1 MVRQLYSVLI
11 SLFEILLPV
20 VALFDPKL
28 SLFVNGRK
36 NIFHNLEKA
45 FKKGDK
51 IIWFHAASLG
61 EYEQGLPVMQQVKK
75 QFPEYK
81 ILLTFFSP
89 SGYEVKKENSL
100 ADFTTYLPLDTKRN
114 AHKFV
119 DLVQPKMTVFIKY
132 EIWPNFVHE
141 LKQQGSKVILISGSF
156 RKNQLYFRSYGGFL
170 RNALK
175 QFDFCFVQ
183 NEQSKNLLANNGVP
197 HVARSGDTR
206 FDRVSHQIEHDNKL
220 EFIERFKG
228 NNVCIVCGSTWPE
241 DEAILMNFINSAPA
255 NIKVILAP
263 HRLKEKHIL
272 NLKRSLVKKFVLF
285 SEKETKELADYQ
297 IFIIDHVGLL
307 NKIYSY
313 ADIAYVG
320 GGMGVFGLHN
330 ILEPATFGVP
340 IIIGKNYAK
349 FPEAKELRKM
359 AGLFSVGNASEL
371 EQIMDKLISDKSF
384 RRKTGMIAGHFVQ
397 QNVGATEII
406 MNYLEKEL

>member
-1 MVRQLYSVLI
+1 MLRQLYSFLI
-11 SLFEILLPV
+11 SLAEILLPIV
-20 VALFDPKL
+20 GIFNPKIG
-28 SLFVNGRK
+28 LFVKGRK
-36 NIFHNLEKA
+36 NVFHNLKDA
-45 FKKGDK
+45 FGKNDK

-61 EYEQGLPVMQQVKK
+61 EYEQGVPVMQQVKK
-75 QFPEYK
+75 RFPEYK

-89 SGYEVKKENSL
+89 SGYEVKKENPL

-114 AHKFV
+114 ARKFV
-119 DLVQPKMTVFIKY
+119 ELVRPVMAVFIKY
-132 EIWPNFVHE
+132 EIWPNYVHI

-156 RKNQLYFRSYGGFL
+156 RKNQLYFRSYGRFL
-170 RNALK
+170 RDTLK
-175 QFDFCFVQ
+175 CFDFCFVQ
-183 NEQSKNLLANNGVP
+183 NENSKRLLENSGVKN
-197 HVARSGDTR
+197 VKRSGDTR
-206 FDRVSHQIEHDNKL
+206 FDRVSHQIEQNNTLD
-220 EFIERFKG
+220 FIENFKKE
-228 NNVCIVCGSTWPE
+228 NICVVCGSTWPE
-241 DEAILMNFINSAPA
+241 DEAILLNFINSVPVE
-255 NIKVILAP
+255 IKFIIVP
-263 HRLKEKHIL
+263 HSL
-272 NLKRSLVKKFVLF
+272 NLKHINNLKGKIAKKSVLF
-285 SEKETKELADYQ
+285 SEKDGKNLAEYQ
-297 IFIIDHVGLL
+297 VFIIDHVGFL

-349 FPEAKELRKM
+349 FPEAKELRKV
-359 AGLFSVGNASEL
+359 AGLFSVRNALEL